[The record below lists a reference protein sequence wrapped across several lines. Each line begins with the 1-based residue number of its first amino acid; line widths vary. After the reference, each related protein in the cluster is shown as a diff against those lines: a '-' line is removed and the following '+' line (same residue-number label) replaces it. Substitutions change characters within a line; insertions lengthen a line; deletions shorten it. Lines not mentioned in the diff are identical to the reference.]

1 MNTWIFQGNP
11 KHFDMDTYL
20 TENEHITWSVRQKYL
35 ADQMQVGD
43 IVFIWR
49 SDGGKKGT
57 GGMIAKSKVTKAPYN
72 VVTQLNHAEHWK
84 EDMAIADFPSI
95 DLQVLEVD
103 LTPRMTREKLR
114 SVASLEQLLILR
126 MSQHTNY
133 LIAPAHAE
141 VIAKLWHGP
150 SAEDDLQAMEIEAGR
165 LEGKL
170 QTYYGQRYER
180 DAVNRQRAIDIHG
193 TTCTVCGFDFE
204 KVYGARG
211 RNYIEVH
218 HIKPLHQTKE
228 TIVNPATDLVPL
240 CANCHRMIHRDPHN
254 VLTPDELKQLLQ
266 DMKETY

>member
-20 TENEHITWSVRQKYL
+20 TENKHITWSVRQKYL

-72 VVTQLNHAEHWK
+72 AITQLNHAEHWK
-84 EDMAIADFPSI
+84 ED
-95 DLQVLEVD
+95 
-103 LTPRMTREKLR
+103 
-114 SVASLEQLLILR
+114 
-126 MSQHTNY
+126 
-133 LIAPAHAE
+133 
-141 VIAKLWHGP
+141 
-150 SAEDDLQAMEIEAGR
+150 
-165 LEGKL
+165 
-170 QTYYGQRYER
+170 
-180 DAVNRQRAIDIHG
+180 
-193 TTCTVCGFDFE
+193 E

-218 HIKPLHQTKE
+218 HIKPLHQMKE

-240 CANCHRMIHRDPHN
+240 CANCHRMTHRDPHN

-266 DMKETY
+266 DMKETD